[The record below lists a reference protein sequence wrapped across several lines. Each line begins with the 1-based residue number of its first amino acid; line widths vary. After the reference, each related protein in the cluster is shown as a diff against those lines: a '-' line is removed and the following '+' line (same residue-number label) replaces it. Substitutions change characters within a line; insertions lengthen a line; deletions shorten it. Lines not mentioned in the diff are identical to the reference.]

1 MEKKLGF
8 SIEILGAQS
17 AVQAAEELRRKI
29 SEVQKEIKKATD
41 PEEFKKLQAELVDL
55 RAKQAEVTK
64 EVREQVKARQ
74 QELAVNNKNASTY
87 KELSDRLNA
96 LRARYKDMAAAEQDA
111 TQEARELRV
120 EIGQLD
126 RRLKQIDGDV
136 GQFQRN
142 VGDYT
147 GALSQFF
154 PRIGGAIGDISDSL
168 GFLGEQSTL
177 AGKGIGT
184 IFLAIAGFDAVSS
197 FFEAI
202 NEQIAETKQLQLEIS
217 NLTGQTGEVLQ
228 QGTAQA
234 KAVAAT
240 YQQSATEIAVAAN
253 TVAKEFGISFTDALG
268 IVEAGFRKGAD
279 AQGEFLD
286 VVREYPAQFRDAGAS
301 AEEFLAVSIAASREG
316 VYSDKGL
323 DAVKEFGLR
332 IREQTKA
339 TRDALTNAL
348 GPEFTQTL
356 FDGLNNGSVNSVQA
370 LGRVTEALKENGV
383 QGSELQTVIAD
394 VFGGPGEDVGQRFL
408 FTLGE
413 IVTAT
418 DDVTASTNK
427 YQAQQEELL
436 ASNQLLAE
444 SETEIAELLFK
455 TGNETTILSNTF
467 KIFLN
472 DVAKQ
477 FLVFFNELP
486 ATLKGAQ
493 SALVSVVKSFTSL
506 TSFGLIGEVSNP
518 FKAYNEAF
526 KKEIRIIK
534 EQDEQAIQEREETN
548 QRLLKT
554 EAGLTQRLQQLR
566 QRRAGLEIGSAEFKE
581 VDKQIADIEKRLRG
595 ASSTAGKSAGKVLG
609 ESFVEGS
616 IAALQAEKS
625 KYEKALENTIGE
637 PAQRV
642 LVDKIAAVEAEINK
656 QVENINRLRA
666 EAGRAQDRELFGRL
680 FGGGTLPGVGLPDEV
695 TQIRANEKAKTDE
708 VFKAVQQRAAI
719 RRKDIEK
726 EQEEEKRRKEAV
738 IAQIQDYTGAA
749 FDILSAFSQ
758 RRNELENRRFEEA
771 ITQTETN
778 IQQLEAKASQ
788 ATGIRQRLL
797 QKQVAQQQE
806 VLKKQQADAEA
817 ARKKQAKE
825 EKRIAIIQSI
835 INGALAVQRALAV
848 PPGPPFTI
856 PSAISAGVFAAIQ
869 TATIAAQPLATGG
882 IVGISGRRVTDR
894 QNIRARSNGDNVLA
908 TVRRGEVVLNER
920 QQSALGGA
928 RTFRAIGVPGFATG
942 GAIGAPISAP
952 AIPALAGA
960 QGDFSSALAALDAKT
975 DAINARIDRVKVFVV
990 SEEVGRDLAEAGALR
1005 AAATL

>member
-41 PEEFKKLQAELVDL
+41 PEEFKKLQAELIDL

-154 PRIGGAIGDISDSL
+154 PRIGGAIGGITDSL
-168 GFLGEQSTL
+168 GFLKNQTTL
-177 AGKGIGT
+177 TGKGFGV
-184 IFLAIAGFDAVSS
+184 LALGFAAFDGISAL
-197 FFEAI
+197 FQGI
-202 NEQIAETKQLQLEIS
+202 NEQIAETRRLQLEVA
-217 NLTGQTGEVLQ
+217 NLTGQTGEALQ

-356 FDGLNNGSVNSVQA
+356 FDGLNNGSVSSVQA
-370 LGRVTEALKENGV
+370 LGKVTEALKENGV

-418 DDVTASTNK
+418 DNVRASTNE
-427 YQAQQEELL
+427 YQAQQEELFQANLRLEKSQTIYKESL
-436 ASNQLLAE
+436 ADSAFEFQVAKANGQAFINETLAKLLEYFNILPARLKAYQALFSSIFSGEGLKAGLKNFDNVLAE
-444 SETEIAELLFK
+444 QT
-455 TGNETTILSNTF
+455 
-467 KIFLN
+467 
-472 DVAKQ
+472 
-477 FLVFFNELP
+477 
-486 ATLKGAQ
+486 
-493 SALVSVVKSFTSL
+493 AL
-506 TSFGLIGEVSNP
+506 
-518 FKAYNEAF
+518 
-526 KKEIRIIK
+526 IK
-534 EQDEQAIQEREETN
+534 EEDVKQREFIQEQEKAAAKRTEQDAAKRRVNLTN
-548 QRLLKT
+548 AGRKDA
-554 EAGLTQRLQQLR
+554 EAYT
-566 QRRAGLEIGSAEFKE
+566 
-581 VDKQIADIEKRLRG
+581 
-595 ASSTAGKSAGKVLG
+595 
-609 ESFVEGS
+609 EGS
-616 IAALQAEKS
+616 IAALQAQRS
-625 KYEKALENTIGE
+625 KYEKALENTVGE

-666 EAGRAQDRELFGRL
+666 EAGRAQDRELFGQL
-680 FGGGTLPGVGLPDEV
+680 FGGGTLAGVGLPDEV
-695 TQIRANEKAKTDE
+695 TQIRTNEKAKTDA
-708 VFKAVQQRAAI
+708 VFKAVQERASI

-726 EQEEEKRRKEAV
+726 EREEEKQRKEAV
-738 IAQIQDYTGAA
+738 LAQIQDYTGAA

-817 ARKKQAKE
+817 ARKQQAKE

-835 INGALAVQRALAV
+835 INGALAVSRALAT
-848 PPGPPFTI
+848 GGI
-856 PSAISAGVFAAIQ
+856 LSAIAAGVFAAVQ
-869 TATIAAQPLATGG
+869 TATIVAQPLATGG

-894 QNIRARSNGDNVLA
+894 QNIRARANGDNVLA

>member
-29 SEVQKEIKKATD
+29 TEVQKEIKKATD

-154 PRIGGAIGDISDSL
+154 PRIGGAIGGITDSL
-168 GFLGEQSTL
+168 GFLKNQTTL
-177 AGKGIGT
+177 TGKGFGA
-184 IFLAIAGFDAVSS
+184 LALGFAAFDGISAL
-197 FFEAI
+197 FQGI
-202 NEQIAETKQLQLEIS
+202 NEQIAETRRLQLEVA
-217 NLTGQTGEVLQ
+217 NLTGQTGEALQ

-240 YQQSATEIAVAAN
+240 YQQSATDIAVAAN
-253 TVAKEFGISFTDALG
+253 TVAKEFGISFTDALN

-279 AQGEFLD
+279 AQGEFLQ

-356 FDGLNNGSVNSVQA
+356 FDGLNNGSVSSVQA
-370 LGRVTEALKENGV
+370 LGQVTEALKENGV

-413 IVTAT
+413 VLNAT
-418 DDVTASTNK
+418 DDIRASTNE
-427 YQAQQEELL
+427 YQAQQQQLFEANLRLEE
-436 ASNQLLAE
+436 SQ
-444 SETEIAELLFK
+444 
-455 TGNETTILSNTF
+455 
-467 KIFLN
+467 
-472 DVAKQ
+472 
-477 FLVFFNELP
+477 
-486 ATLKGAQ
+486 
-493 SALVSVVKSFTSL
+493 
-506 TSFGLIGEVSNP
+506 
-518 FKAYNEAF
+518 KAYNEAF
-526 KKEIRIIK
+526 ADTAFEFQVAKANGRAFLNETLAKLLEYFNILPARLKAYKALFSSIFSGEGLRQGLKDFDKVLAEQTALIK
-534 EQDEQAIQEREETN
+534 AEDVKQRELIKQQEEQAASAVE
-548 QRLLKT
+548 
-554 EAGLTQRLQQLR
+554 R
-566 QRRAGLEIGSAEFKE
+566 QRK
-581 VDKQIADIEKRLRG
+581 KQEEERRKSLN
-595 ASSTAGKSAGKVLG
+595 TAGRKDVEAYT
-609 ESFVEGS
+609 EGS
-616 IAALQAEKS
+616 MAALQAEKS

-666 EAGRAQDRELFGRL
+666 EAGRAQDRELFGQL

-695 TQIRANEKAKTDE
+695 TQIRTNEKAKTDE

-726 EQEEEKRRKEAV
+726 EQEEEQRRKEAV

-856 PSAISAGVFAAIQ
+856 PSAIAAGIFAAIQ

-894 QNIRARSNGDNVLA
+894 QNMRSRANGDNVLA

-920 QQSALGGA
+920 QQSSLGGA

-952 AIPALAGA
+952 AIPALTGA
-960 QGDFSSALAALDAKT
+960 QGDFSTALAALDAKT
-975 DAINARIDRVKVFVV
+975 DAINSRIDRFKVFVV
-990 SEEVGRDLAEAGALR
+990 SEEIGRDLAEAGALR